1 MNSHPDVLIIG
12 TGIAGLSAAITAKE
26 AGLDV
31 LVITKADE
39 IQESNTNYA
48 QGGIIAWQEADTP
61 QKLAEDIF
69 RAGCYYNNKE
79 AVSLL
84 ANEGPHLV
92 FDFLIDKVHTQFS
105 TNDKNTLDYTEEAAH
120 SVRRILHAQ
129 DHTGDVIEASLITY
143 AQKLGIEIKTGWTAI
158 DLITNNHHSTD
169 CQEIYRDRE
178 VFGAYVLENSTGI
191 IHTVFASAVIL
202 ATGGIGNIYQFT
214 TNPKEATGDG
224 IAMAYRAGADIINAE
239 FIQFHPTALYHKD
252 IRRFLISE
260 SLRGEGARLLNKK
273 GERFM
278 KKYSPMEELAPRDV
292 VARAIF
298 EEMGLLG
305 TNYVYLDL
313 ANYYTGS
320 VPIQERFNKIYTVCK
335 EGGIDITKEPIPVTP
350 AAHYF
355 CGGIKVDQNGKTQLK
370 RLYAIGEV
378 SCTGLHG
385 ANRLASTSLL
395 EGLLWGVRSAKHVA
409 ETVKPIAAHRLK
421 AIPDRKKPA
430 HPEFFE
436 PMVIYQDWNLIK
448 AIMWYHAGIIRTQK
462 GLDRAF
468 SDLNY
473 HAHRITK
480 FYREAELTRDI
491 IELRNGVETAQIIVR
506 SAMHNTTSIGCHYR
520 KD

>member
-1 MNSHPDVLIIG
+1 MISNPDVLIIG

-26 AGLDV
+26 AGLSV

-39 IQESNTNYA
+39 IQETNTNYA
-48 QGGIIAWQEADTP
+48 QGGIIAWQETDTP
-61 QKLAEDIF
+61 QKLADDIY

-84 ANEGPHLV
+84 ADEGPRLV

-105 TNDKNTLDYTEEAAH
+105 TNRDNALDYTEEAAH

-129 DHTGDVIEASLITY
+129 DHTGDVIEASLIAY

-169 CQEIYRDRE
+169 CQEIYKERE

-191 IHTVFASAVIL
+191 VYTVFASAVIL
-202 ATGGIGNIYQFT
+202 ATGGVGNIYQFT

-260 SLRGEGARLLNKK
+260 SLRGEGARLINKK

-313 ANYYTGS
+313 ANYYTGT
-320 VPIQERFNKIYTVCK
+320 VPIEERFNKIYTVCK

-355 CGGIKVDQNGKTQLK
+355 CGGVKVDKNGKTQLK
-370 RLYAIGEV
+370 RLYAVGEV

-395 EGLLWGVRSAKHVA
+395 EGLLWGVRSAKHIA
-409 ETVKPIAAHRLK
+409 ENFKPIANSRLK
-421 AIPDRKKPA
+421 SIPDWKKPA

-448 AIMWYHAGIIRTQK
+448 VIMWYHAGIVRTKK
-462 GLDRAF
+462 GLERAS

-491 IELRNGVETAQIIVR
+491 IELRNGVETAQIVVS